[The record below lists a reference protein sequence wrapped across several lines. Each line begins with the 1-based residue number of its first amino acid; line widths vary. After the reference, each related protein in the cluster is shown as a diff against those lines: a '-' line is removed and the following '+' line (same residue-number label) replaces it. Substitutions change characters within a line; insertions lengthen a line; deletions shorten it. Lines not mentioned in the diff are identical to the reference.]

1 MKRTKKLAS
10 LFLALVMLLA
20 LAACGGGGSDAP
32 AQSNGGGD
40 APAQSDAA
48 APSGTGLKICIISS
62 TGIDD
67 GSFNQNCYEGI
78 QAFLADHSD
87 CTVTDVKEPDYAE
100 LVPTVERM
108 AGDFD
113 VFVLPGFNFAACG
126 DVAAANPDTRFLVV
140 DSTITDA
147 EGNAVTLDNVYTM
160 TFSEQE
166 SGFFAGVAAA
176 MTTKSG
182 KVAVV
187 NGMAYPSNVNYQFGF
202 MSGVNYANKHYGTT
216 AECVELPSYAGVDV
230 RGVDVGG
237 NYIGDF
243 GDEATGK
250 VVGEALIA
258 EGCDVLFVAAG
269 NAGNGTFTA
278 AKEADGVWLIGC
290 DVDQYKDGAKGSG
303 NIMLTSALK
312 VMDINVQRQLEA
324 IYDGTFKGQDAFLAA
339 DTDSTGYVSAE
350 GHQQLSPEALKALE
364 ECYGLVKSGTIVPA
378 ANFNELTPDNFPG
391 L

>member
-1 MKRTKKLAS
+1 MKHSKKIAA
-10 LFLALVMLLA
+10 LFLSLAMVLA
-20 LAACGGGGSDAP
+20 LAACGGGGGNTGGNTPANSD
-32 AQSNGGGD
+32 NGGSGDGGD
-40 APAQSDAA
+40 AS
-48 APSGTGLKICIISS
+48 GLKICIISS

-78 QAFLADHSD
+78 QAFIANHPD
-87 CTVTDVKEPDYAE
+87 CTVTDIKEPDYNE

-108 AGDFD
+108 AGDYD

-126 DVAAANPDTRFLVV
+126 DVAMANPGTKFLVV

-166 SGFFAGVAAA
+166 GGFFAGMAAA
-176 MTTKSG
+176 FTTESG

-187 NGMAYPSNVNYQFGF
+187 NGMAYPSNVNYQYGF
-202 MSGVNYANKHYGTT
+202 MSGVNYANKHYGTS
-216 AECVELPSYAGVDV
+216 AQCVELPSYAGIDV
-230 RGVDVGG
+230 TGADVGG

-250 VVGEALIA
+250 VVGNALIA

-290 DVDQYKDGAKGSG
+290 DVDQYNDGSKGSG

-312 VMDINVQRQLEA
+312 VMDANVERQLNA
-324 IYDGTFKGQDAFLAA
+324 IYDGTFAGQDAFLAA
-339 DTDSTGYVSAE
+339 DTDSTGFVSAA
-350 GHQQLSPEALKALE
+350 GRQQLSDEALSAMN
-364 ECYGLVKSGTIVPA
+364 ECYELVKNGTIVPA
-378 ANFNELTPDNFPG
+378 SNFNGHTPDNFPG

>member
-10 LFLALVMLLA
+10 LFLALAMLLA
-20 LAACGGGGSDAP
+20 LAACGGGGGSTP
-32 AQSNGGGD
+32 AQSGGSTGGSGD
-40 APAQSDAA
+40 GAGAEAA
-48 APSGTGLKICIISS
+48 GLKICIISS

-78 QAFLADHSD
+78 QAFLADHPD

-100 LVPTVERM
+100 LIPTVERM
-108 AGDFD
+108 VGDYD
-113 VFVLPGFNFAACG
+113 VFVLPGFNFTACG

-176 MTTKSG
+176 FTTETG

-202 MSGVNYANKHYGTT
+202 MSGVNYANKHYGTS
-216 AECVELPSYAGVDV
+216 AQCVELPSYAGVDV
-230 RGVDVGG
+230 TGADVGG

-290 DVDQYKDGAKGSG
+290 DVDQYNDGAKGSG

-324 IYDGTFKGQDAFLAA
+324 IYDGTFQGQDAFLAA

-350 GHQQLSPEALKALE
+350 GRQQLSDEALSALA
-364 ECYGLVKSGTIVPA
+364 ECYEQVKSGAIVPA
-378 ANFNELTPDNFPG
+378 SNFNGNTPDNFPG

>member
-10 LFLALVMLLA
+10 LFLALAMVLA
-20 LAACGGGGSDAP
+20 LAACGGGNDAP
-32 AQSNGGGD
+32 AQSGGSG
-40 APAQSDAA
+40 APAQSGDTA

-87 CTVTDVKEPDYAE
+87 CTVTDIKEPDYAE
-100 LVPTVERM
+100 LIPTVERM
-108 AGDFD
+108 VGDYD
-113 VFVLPGFNFAACG
+113 VFVLPGFNFTACG

-166 SGFFAGVAAA
+166 SGFFAGMAAA
-176 MTTKSG
+176 FTTKTG

-202 MSGVNYANKHYGTT
+202 MSGVNYANKHYGT
-216 AECVELPSYAGVDV
+216 AAQCVELPSYAGVDV
-230 RGVDVGG
+230 TGADVGG

-290 DVDQYKDGAKGSG
+290 DVDQYNDGAKGSG

-350 GHQQLSPEALKALE
+350 GRQQLSPEALKALE
-364 ECYGLVKSGTIVPA
+364 ECYALVKDGTIVPA
-378 ANFNELTPDNFPG
+378 SNFNGNKPDSFPG

>member
-10 LFLALVMLLA
+10 LLLALVMILA
-20 LAACGGGGSDAP
+20 LAACGGGSSSGSSP
-32 AQSNGGGD
+32 ASSGSSSSSGGGD
-40 APAQSDAA
+40 ASSDK
-48 APSGTGLKICIISS
+48 GLKICIISS

-78 QAFLADHSD
+78 QAFLANHSD
-87 CTVTDVKEPDYAE
+87 CSVTDIKEPDYAE
-100 LVPTVERM
+100 LIPTVERM
-108 AGDFD
+108 VGDYD
-113 VFVLPGFNFAACG
+113 VFVLPGFNFAGCG

-166 SGFFAGVAAA
+166 SGFFAGMAAA
-176 MTTKSG
+176 FTTKSG

-202 MSGVNYANKHYGTT
+202 MSGVNYANKHYNTT
-216 AECVELPSYAGVDV
+216 ATCVELPSYAGVDV
-230 RGVDVGG
+230 TGADVGG

-290 DVDQYKDGAKGSG
+290 DVDQYNDGAKGSS

-312 VMDINVQRQLEA
+312 VMNINVERQLNA
-324 IYDGTFKGQDAFLAA
+324 IYDGTFQGQDAFLAA
-339 DTDSTGYVSAE
+339 DSDSTGYVSAE
-350 GHQQLSPEALKALE
+350 GRQQLSAEALSALA
-364 ECYGLVKSGTIVPA
+364 ECYELVKNGTIVPA
-378 ANFNELTPDNFPG
+378 SNFNGNTPDNFPG